1 VNCGECG
8 APANPGEQCAA
19 CGAFV
24 IDDGGGS
31 LELESVP
38 AGRVYDAG
46 ADSATASDAQIG
58 GSGGRVPVAA
68 PPRVI
73 PERTEESPSFADSER
88 AVRTDAWRLTR
99 IPVLIILAYFTIS
112 HLILTSNWIFLDNVN
127 VLFHE
132 AGHVFFGWDGMML
145 AALGGTLGQLL
156 MPAIFGVYFWFWQ
169 KQRFAAVTCAWW
181 FGENFVNIGRYMKDA
196 VVQELPLIGGDVHDW
211 GYIFK
216 EWGLLGKARSI
227 GSAFHW
233 IGIFAMLG
241 TLALLVYW
249 TVRPTEE
256 EIDGRRE
263 LEL

>member
-1 VNCGECG
+1 MTCDECG
-8 APANPGEQCAA
+8 APARAGEQCMA

-24 IDDGGGS
+24 MDDTGAS
-31 LELESVP
+31 LELEDIP

-46 ADSATASDAQIG
+46 VDSATASEAQIG
-58 GSGGRVPVAA
+58 GSVGSASVAA
-68 PPRVI
+68 PARVI
-73 PERTEESPSFADSER
+73 PERKEASPSFADRER
-88 AVRTDAWRLTR
+88 SVRTDAWRLTR
-99 IPVLIILAYFTIS
+99 IPVLLILGYFTIA

-132 AGHVFFGWDGMML
+132 AGHIIFGWDGVTL

-156 MPAIFGVYFWFWQ
+156 MPATFGVYFWFWQ

-211 GYIFK
+211 GFLFGRW
-216 EWGLLGKARSI
+216 ELLGKARTI
-227 GSAFHW
+227 GTTFHW
-233 IGIFAMLG
+233 IGMFAMIG